1 MIDKSSLTTLFTTPY
16 GIIIVIC
23 CVIAL
28 LPSLGFVSQDYIF
41 GNFMKV
47 NSAINAGEKWRL
59 FTSIFLHADF
69 FHLLFNMYS
78 LFILGGAFMQV
89 FDYLGKSPSL
99 SFIIV
104 FVVAGICGS
113 LASYYFNPSNS
124 LGASGAIF
132 GLIGALFAVALIKG
146 QTDMLMSYAYII
158 GLNLVFG
165 FLPGSNL
172 DNSGHIGGL
181 LGGIGMGVLLLLI

>member
-1 MIDKSSLTTLFTTPY
+1 MIDRSLFTTPY
-16 GIIIVIC
+16 GIIIIIC
-23 CVIAL
+23 CVVFA
-28 LPSLGFVSQDYIF
+28 LPSFGLVSQDYIW

-47 NSAINAGEKWRL
+47 NSAINSGEKWRL

-89 FDYLGKSPSL
+89 FGYLGKNPNL
-99 SFIIV
+99 SFILV

-113 LASYYFNPSNS
+113 LASYYFNPSPS

-132 GLIGALFAVALIKG
+132 GLIGALFAVALLKG
-146 QTDMLMSYAYII
+146 QTEMLMSYAYII

-172 DNSGHIGGL
+172 DNSGHIGGV
-181 LGGIGMGVLLLLI
+181 LGGMGMGILLLLI

>member
-1 MIDKSSLTTLFTTPY
+1 MIDRSLFTTPY
-16 GIIIVIC
+16 GIIIIIC
-23 CVIAL
+23 CAIFF
-28 LPSLGFVSQDYIF
+28 LPSLGFVSTEYIW

-47 NSAINAGEKWRL
+47 NSAINSGEKWRL
-59 FTSIFLHADF
+59 FTSVFLHADF

-89 FDYLGKSPSL
+89 FGYLGKNPNL
-99 SFIIV
+99 SFIAV
-104 FVVAGICGS
+104 FIVAGICGS

-132 GLIGALFAVALIKG
+132 GLIGALFAVAVLKG
-146 QTDMLMSYAYII
+146 QTEMLISYAYII
-158 GLNLVFG
+158 GLNLIFG

-172 DNSGHIGGL
+172 DNSGHIGGM
-181 LGGIGMGVLLLLI
+181 LGGMGMGVLLLLL